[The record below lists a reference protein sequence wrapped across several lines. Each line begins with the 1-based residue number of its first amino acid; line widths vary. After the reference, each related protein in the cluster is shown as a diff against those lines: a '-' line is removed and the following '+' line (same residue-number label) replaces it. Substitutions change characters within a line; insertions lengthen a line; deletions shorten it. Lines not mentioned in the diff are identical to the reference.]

1 MTAVDT
7 YQRPNLTPLILLA
20 VVLFVLAGA
29 VAVKAAPHAIAKHGQ
44 DAAAIW
50 DCLDSNGPSEIWQ
63 SASWRTPNKYFQ
75 VCQISDGRWGF
86 RIIEWLE
93 RRGVWKERTSFIP
106 GDGSYRTLFEHL
118 TAKAFRVPGLPG

>member
-7 YQRPNLTPLILLA
+7 YRRPVSPIILLLALLA
-20 VVLFVLAGA
+20 VAGAA
-29 VAVKAAPHAIAKHGQ
+29 VAVRASPHALQKHGE
-44 DAAAIW
+44 DAAMIHR
-50 DCLDSNGPSEIWQ
+50 CLDDNGPSEIWR

-75 VCQISDGRWGF
+75 VCQIGPDRWGF

-93 RRGVWKERTSFIP
+93 RRGVWKERTSFSP
-106 GDGSYRTLFEHL
+106 GDGSYRALLEHL

>member
-1 MTAVDT
+1 VSPIILLLA
-7 YQRPNLTPLILLA
+7 LLA
-20 VVLFVLAGA
+20 VAGAA
-29 VAVKAAPHAIAKHGQ
+29 VAVRASPHALAKHGA

-75 VCQISDGRWGF
+75 VCQVNDGRWGF

-106 GDGSYRTLFEHL
+106 GDGSYQTLMDHL
-118 TAKAFRVPGLPG
+118 KAKAFRVPGLPG